1 MLLLPIFA
9 TIAYGS
15 NFIFSKFWKNH
26 KFGQYIKQLSLI
38 YIYIYKL

>member
-15 NFIFSKFWKNH
+15 NFFLNN
-26 KFGQYIKQLSLI
+26 FGRAINSGNI
-38 YIYIYKL
+38 

>member
-15 NFIFSKFWKNH
+15 NFFSQN
-26 KFGQYIKQLSLI
+26 FGRTINSDNI
-38 YIYIYKL
+38 

>member
-15 NFIFSKFWKNH
+15 NFFSQKFGKSH
-26 KFGQYIKQLSLI
+26 KFGQY
-38 YIYIYKL
+38 YIR